1 MKRLTEPRSNTRSA
15 LSGAT
20 AGLPS
25 SAIWIQTHHAR
36 KSRRGIGLAQMVI
49 TITIMSVLMTL
60 VSTAL
65 FRMYRQEMLM
75 VERTFE
81 TSTWLRLQRDFCRD
95 LHVASSVEQSD
106 DGSRLTLTDSE
117 SSIIWLID
125 GDDVKRV
132 LRNLD
137 SEADPGSLP
146 GEQYSFEDST
156 IRFSVEKSA
165 TGTTIAAV
173 EVTPPLTP
181 NGGTSAANVVIATSG
196 LDHRFL
202 RPGNLSGGQP

>member
-1 MKRLTEPRSNTRSA
+1 MKRQRRQHVSLSNVVERQR
-15 LSGAT
+15 
-20 AGLPS
+20 
-25 SAIWIQTHHAR
+25 QT
-36 KSRRGIGLAQMVI
+36 RRGSSLPQMVI

-75 VERTFE
+75 VERTFQ

-106 DGSRLTLTDSE
+106 DGHRLTLTDSE
-117 SSIIWLID
+117 VSIVWLID
-125 GDDVKRV
+125 GDDVKRQI
-132 LRNLD
+132 RDSD
-137 SEADPGSLP
+137 SEDDPSSLS
-146 GEQYSFEDST
+146 GEQYSFEDSA
-156 IRFSVEKSA
+156 IRFSVETSA
-165 TGTTIAAV
+165 TGRTIAAV

-181 NGGTSAANVVIATSG
+181 NGGTSAANVVIATAG

-202 RPGNLSGGQP
+202 RQGDLSGEQP

>member
-1 MKRLTEPRSNTRSA
+1 MKRQRRQYWNVSNVA
-15 LSGAT
+15 LKKR
-20 AGLPS
+20 
-25 SAIWIQTHHAR
+25 QT
-36 KSRRGIGLAQMVI
+36 RRGSWLVQLTI

-60 VSTAL
+60 MSTSL

-106 DGSRLTLTDSE
+106 DGHRLTLTDTE
-117 SSIIWLID
+117 ASIIWLID

-132 LRNLD
+132 LRNSD

-156 IRFSVEKSA
+156 IRFSVETSA
-165 TGTTIAAV
+165 TGMAITTV
-173 EVTPPLTP
+173 EVTPPPTP
-181 NGGTSAANVVIATSG
+181 NGGTSTANVIVATVG

-202 RPGNLSGGQP
+202 RSGTISGEQP